1 MLDPQRLR
9 ANPEAVALALAA
21 RGFQLDLEAYHSFET
36 RRKKLQVETQTLQAE
51 RNAKS
56 KSIGQAKARGED
68 LEPLLASVAD
78 LGDRLGE
85 CEQALEARL
94 VELEMRV
101 SFQEH
106 ALAELSDALAD
117 ARMQGTRNADVLRV
131 LLEDLGKVRNA
142 LNSSDPAS
150 EPPPPHY

>member
-101 SFQEH
+101 SFQEQ

-117 ARMQGTRNADVLRV
+117 ARMQGMRNADVLRV
-131 LLEDLGKVRNA
+131 LLEDLGMVRNA